1 MKKKNVQGIIL
12 VILIAGLIFC
22 GVSFVNRQNK
32 IGSEEKET
40 QTAETVTPTAEPTT
54 EPTQEPEETTP
65 TPEPQETESPQ
76 QKEAA
81 GPPKPESEPQTE
93 ENGTITASAPDTG
106 ITDLAVKQI
115 VDPSQIDT
123 MNLDKYFQAYEIVEG
138 DAIYNRI
145 IGKSYQPNDYVA
157 LSDLRYLKVLH
168 YNFEG
173 QVQVG
178 ELIVNAQIVDDFLSA
193 FKQLYENQYQ
203 IQEMVLIDNY
213 WAGDG
218 DSSDYNSIEHN
229 NTSAFCFRN
238 ATGSGN
244 LSKHAYGRAI
254 DINSQQNPYVTYNN
268 GYGSCAHGNAQQYLD
283 RSSGLPHVITHD
295 DICYQIFTQLGFTW
309 GGDWGN
315 PKDFQHFEKS
325 AN

>member
-1 MKKKNVQGIIL
+1 MKKKIVQGIIL

-32 IGSEEKET
+32 IRSEEKET

>member
-1 MKKKNVQGIIL
+1 MKKKIVQGIIL

-173 QVQVG
+173 
-178 ELIVNAQIVDDFLSA
+178 
-193 FKQLYENQYQ
+193 
-203 IQEMVLIDNY
+203 
-213 WAGDG
+213 
-218 DSSDYNSIEHN
+218 DYNSIEHN

-295 DICYQIFTQLGFTW
+295 DICYQIFTLRGFTW